1 MIRAIITGYKDK
13 RLLAL
18 KDEKGF
24 ISFKLYDGS
33 ALGTIINGRVDKR
46 VENLN
51 ACFVRLSAQEYGYLP
66 TSEIKAST
74 TVPVQIVKEGKGDKK
89 YLLTR
94 QLSIAGRYAVIFKDA
109 DKPVLF
115 SKRIST
121 EGKGRILEEL
131 KAAEPLSYPVLFRAN
146 SARAEFPLVLEEVR
160 KLSGI
165 MDNIVC
171 FNDKRPDYSVLYS
184 PKDELIRDLDDIEFD
199 MLNEVIT
206 DSEEAYE
213 LIKRDYHDSLP
224 EEYRNK
230 IKLTLYRDEL
240 LPLSG
245 LVNLKAG
252 LERARD
258 RRVWLKSG
266 SYIVIEQTEALVS
279 IDVNS
284 GKNEGKGLR
293 EDIILRI
300 NEEAAEEIARQLRLR
315 NLSGIIIIDFI
326 NMKTQE
332 NSEKLI
338 KSLKQALKALDTKAA
353 FMDMTKLGLVEL
365 TRKREGKSLEEMFV
379 TAGLPSDRAR
389 GFKL

>member
-18 KDEKGF
+18 KDEEGF
-24 ISFKLYDGS
+24 LSFKLCSGS
-33 ALGTIINGRVDKR
+33 SLTGSIINGRVDKR
-46 VENLN
+46 AENLN

-66 TSEIKAST
+66 TSEIKAQT
-74 TVPVQIVKEGKGDKK
+74 TLPVQIVKDGRGDKK

-94 QLSIAGRYAVIFKDA
+94 QLSIAGRYTVIFKEA

-115 SKRIST
+115 SKRISS
-121 EGKGRILEEL
+121 EGKQRILEEL
-131 KAAEPLSYPVLFRAN
+131 KDTEPLSYPVLFRAN
-146 SARAEFPLVLEEVR
+146 SHRAGFFQVSEEMR
-160 KLSGI
+160 ELSGI
-165 MDNIVC
+165 MDSILKLY
-171 FNDKRPDYSVLYS
+171 DKRPDYSVLYS
-184 PKDELIRDLDDIEFD
+184 PKDELIRDLYDIEYD
-199 MLNEVIT
+199 RLSEVIT
-206 DSEEAYE
+206 DSEEVYE
-213 LIKRDYHDSLP
+213 LVKREYHDSLP
-224 EEYRNK
+224 EEYRNR
-230 IKLTLYRDEL
+230 IRLTLYTDEL

-258 RRVWLKSG
+258 KRVWLKSG
-266 SYIVIEQTEALVS
+266 SYIIIEQTEALVS

-293 EDIILRI
+293 EDVILRI

-326 NMKTQE
+326 NMKTRE
-332 NSEKLI
+332 NNEKLI
-338 KSLKQALKALDTKAA
+338 RSLKKALKTLETKAV

-365 TRKREGKSLEEMFV
+365 TRKREGKSLEEML
-379 TAGLPSDRAR
+379 APIC
-389 GFKL
+389 

>member
-18 KDEKGF
+18 KDEEGF
-24 ISFKLYDGS
+24 LSFKLCSGS
-33 ALGTIINGRVDKR
+33 SLTGSIINGRVDKR
-46 VENLN
+46 AENLN

-66 TSEIKAST
+66 TSEIKAQT
-74 TVPVQIVKEGKGDKK
+74 TLPVQIVKDGRGDKK

-94 QLSIAGRYAVIFKDA
+94 QLSIAGRYTVIFKEA

-115 SKRIST
+115 SKRISS
-121 EGKGRILEEL
+121 EGKQRILEEL
-131 KAAEPLSYPVLFRAN
+131 KDTEPLSYPVLFRAN
-146 SARAEFPLVLEEVR
+146 SHRAGFFQVSEEMR
-160 KLSGI
+160 ELSGI
-165 MDNIVC
+165 MDSILKLY
-171 FNDKRPDYSVLYS
+171 DKRPDYSVLYS
-184 PKDELIRDLDDIEFD
+184 PKDELIRDLYDIEYD
-199 MLNEVIT
+199 RLSEVIT
-206 DSEEAYE
+206 DSEEVYE
-213 LIKRDYHDSLP
+213 LVKREYHDSLP
-224 EEYRNK
+224 EEYRNR
-230 IKLTLYRDEL
+230 IRLTLYRDEL

-258 RRVWLKSG
+258 KRVWLKSG
-266 SYIVIEQTEALVS
+266 SYIIIEQTEALVS

-293 EDIILRI
+293 EDVILRI

-326 NMKTQE
+326 NMKTRE
-332 NSEKLI
+332 NNEKLI
-338 KSLKQALKALDTKAA
+338 RSLKKALKTLETKAV

-365 TRKREGKSLEEMFV
+365 TRKREGKSLEEML
-379 TAGLPSDRAR
+379 APIC
-389 GFKL
+389 

>member
-1 MIRAIITGYKDK
+1 MIRAIITGYKGK

-18 KDEKGF
+18 KDEEGF
-24 ISFKLYDGS
+24 LSFKLCSGS
-33 ALGTIINGRVDKR
+33 SLTGSIINGRVDKR
-46 VENLN
+46 AENLN

-66 TSEIKAST
+66 TSEIKAQT
-74 TVPVQIVKEGKGDKK
+74 TLPVQIVKDGRGDKK

-94 QLSIAGRYAVIFKDA
+94 QLSIAGRYTVIFKEA

-115 SKRIST
+115 SKRISS
-121 EGKGRILEEL
+121 EGKQRILEEL
-131 KAAEPLSYPVLFRAN
+131 KDTEPLSYPVLFRAN
-146 SARAEFPLVLEEVR
+146 CGRADFFQVSEEMR

-165 MDNIVC
+165 MDSILRLY
-171 FNDKRPDYSVLYS
+171 DKRPDYSVLYS
-184 PKDELIRDLDDIEFD
+184 PKDELIRDLYDIEYD
-199 MLNEVIT
+199 RLSEVIT
-206 DSEEAYE
+206 DSEEVYE
-213 LIKRDYHDSLP
+213 LVKREYHDTLP
-224 EEYRNK
+224 EEYRK
-230 IKLTLYRDEL
+230 RIRLTLYRDEL

-258 RRVWLKSG
+258 KRVWLKSG
-266 SYIVIEQTEALVS
+266 SYIIIEQTEALVS

-293 EDIILRI
+293 EDVILRI

-326 NMKTQE
+326 NMKTRE
-332 NSEKLI
+332 NNEKLI
-338 KSLKQALKALDTKAA
+338 RSLKKALKALETKAV

-365 TRKREGKSLEEMFV
+365 TRKREGKSLEEML
-379 TAGLPSDRAR
+379 APIC
-389 GFKL
+389 

>member
-18 KDEKGF
+18 KDEEGF
-24 ISFKLYDGS
+24 LSFKLCSGS
-33 ALGTIINGRVDKR
+33 SLTGSIINGRVDKR
-46 VENLN
+46 AENLN

-66 TSEIKAST
+66 TSEIKAQT
-74 TVPVQIVKEGKGDKK
+74 TLPVQIVKDGRGDKK

-94 QLSIAGRYAVIFKDA
+94 QLSIAGRYTVIFKEA

-115 SKRIST
+115 SKRISS
-121 EGKGRILEEL
+121 EGKQRILEEL
-131 KAAEPLSYPVLFRAN
+131 KDTEPLSYPVLFRAN
-146 SARAEFPLVLEEVR
+146 CGRADFFQVSEEMR
-160 KLSGI
+160 ELSGI
-165 MDNIVC
+165 MDSILKLY
-171 FNDKRPDYSVLYS
+171 DKRPDYSVLYS
-184 PKDELIRDLDDIEFD
+184 PKDELIRDLYDIEYD
-199 MLNEVIT
+199 RLSEVIT
-206 DSEEAYE
+206 DSEEVYE
-213 LIKRDYHDSLP
+213 LVKREYHDSLP
-224 EEYRNK
+224 EEYRNR
-230 IKLTLYRDEL
+230 IRLTLYRDEL

-258 RRVWLKSG
+258 KRVWLKSG
-266 SYIVIEQTEALVS
+266 SYIIIEQTEALVS

-293 EDIILRI
+293 EDVILRI

-326 NMKTQE
+326 NMKTRE
-332 NSEKLI
+332 NNEKLI
-338 KSLKQALKALDTKAA
+338 RSLKKALKTLETKAV

-365 TRKREGKSLEEMFV
+365 TRKREGKSLEEMLAPIF
-379 TAGLPSDRAR
+379 
-389 GFKL
+389 

>member
-18 KDEKGF
+18 KDEEGF
-24 ISFKLYDGS
+24 LSFKLCSGS
-33 ALGTIINGRVDKR
+33 SLTGSIINGRVDKR
-46 VENLN
+46 AENLN

-66 TSEIKAST
+66 TSEIKAQT
-74 TVPVQIVKEGKGDKK
+74 TLPVQIVKDGRGDKK

-94 QLSIAGRYAVIFKDA
+94 QLSIAGRYTVIFKEA

-115 SKRIST
+115 SKRISS
-121 EGKGRILEEL
+121 EGKQRILEEL
-131 KAAEPLSYPVLFRAN
+131 KDTEPLSYPVLFRAN
-146 SARAEFPLVLEEVR
+146 RHRAGIFQVSEEMR
-160 KLSGI
+160 ELSGI
-165 MDNIVC
+165 MDSILKLY
-171 FNDKRPDYSVLYS
+171 DKRPDYSVLYS
-184 PKDELIRDLDDIEFD
+184 PKDELIRDLYDIEYD
-199 MLNEVIT
+199 RLSEVIT
-206 DSEEAYE
+206 DSEEVYE
-213 LIKRDYHDSLP
+213 LVKREYHDSLP
-224 EEYRNK
+224 EEYRNR
-230 IKLTLYRDEL
+230 IRLTLYRDEL

-258 RRVWLKSG
+258 KRVWLKSG
-266 SYIVIEQTEALVS
+266 SYIIIEQTEALVS

-293 EDIILRI
+293 EDVILRI

-326 NMKTQE
+326 NMKTRE
-332 NSEKLI
+332 NNEKLI
-338 KSLKQALKALDTKAA
+338 RSLKKALKTLETKAV

-365 TRKREGKSLEEMFV
+365 TRKREGKSLEEML
-379 TAGLPSDRAR
+379 APIC
-389 GFKL
+389 

>member
-74 TVPVQIVKEGKGDKK
+74 IVPVQIVKEGKGDKK

-131 KAAEPLSYPVLFRAN
+131 KAAEPLSYPVLFRFN

-160 KLSGI
+160 KLMDMGFTSEDVAMKGI
-165 MDNIVC
+165 GYKEI
-171 FNDKRPDYSVLYS
+171 
-184 PKDELIRDLDDIEFD
+184 
-199 MLNEVIT
+199 
-206 DSEEAYE
+206 
-213 LIKRDYHDSLP
+213 
-224 EEYRNK
+224 
-230 IKLTLYRDEL
+230 
-240 LPLSG
+240 
-245 LVNLKAG
+245 
-252 LERARD
+252 
-258 RRVWLKSG
+258 
-266 SYIVIEQTEALVS
+266 
-279 IDVNS
+279 IDAINS
-284 GKNEGKGLR
+284 GK
-293 EDIILRI
+293 D
-300 NEEAAEEIARQLRLR
+300 AESARY
-315 NLSGIIIIDFI
+315 
-326 NMKTQE
+326 
-332 NSEKLI
+332 LI
-338 KSLKQALKALDTKAA
+338 KQNSRHYAKRQITWFKRYEQAE
-353 FMDMTKLGLVEL
+353 FIEV
-365 TRKREGKSLEEMFV
+365 
-379 TAGLPSDRAR
+379 
-389 GFKL
+389 

>member
-18 KDEKGF
+18 KDEEGF
-24 ISFKLYDGS
+24 LSFKLSGGS
-33 ALGTIINGRVDKR
+33 SLIGSIINGRVDKR
-46 VENLN
+46 AENLN

-66 TSEIKAST
+66 TSEIKAQT
-74 TVPVQIVKEGKGDKK
+74 TLPVQIVKDGRGDKK

-94 QLSIAGRYAVIFKDA
+94 QLSIAGRYTVIFKEA

-115 SKRIST
+115 SKRISS
-121 EGKGRILEEL
+121 EGKQRILEEL
-131 KAAEPLSYPVLFRAN
+131 KDTEPLSYPVLFRAN
-146 SARAEFPLVLEEVR
+146 CGRADFFQVSEEMR
-160 KLSGI
+160 ELSGI
-165 MDNIVC
+165 MDSILKLY
-171 FNDKRPDYSVLYS
+171 DKRPDYSVLYS
-184 PKDELIRDLDDIEFD
+184 PKDELIRDLYDIEYD
-199 MLNEVIT
+199 RLSEVIT
-206 DSEEAYE
+206 DSEEVYE
-213 LIKRDYHDSLP
+213 LVKREYHDSLP
-224 EEYRNK
+224 EEYRNR
-230 IKLTLYRDEL
+230 IRLTLYRDEL

-258 RRVWLKSG
+258 KRVWLKSG
-266 SYIVIEQTEALVS
+266 SYIIIEQTEALVS

-293 EDIILRI
+293 EDVILRI

-326 NMKTQE
+326 NMKTRE
-332 NSEKLI
+332 NNEKLI
-338 KSLKQALKALDTKAA
+338 RSLKKALKTLETKAV

-365 TRKREGKSLEEMFV
+365 TRKREGKSLEEMV
-379 TAGLPSDRAR
+379 W
-389 GFKL
+389 

>member
-18 KDEKGF
+18 KDEEGF
-24 ISFKLYDGS
+24 LSFKLCSGS
-33 ALGTIINGRVDKR
+33 SLTGSIINGRVDKR
-46 VENLN
+46 AENLN

-66 TSEIKAST
+66 TSEIKAQT
-74 TVPVQIVKEGKGDKK
+74 TLPVQIVKDGRGDKK

-94 QLSIAGRYAVIFKDA
+94 QLSIAGRYTVIFKEA

-115 SKRIST
+115 SKRISS
-121 EGKGRILEEL
+121 EGKQRILEEL
-131 KAAEPLSYPVLFRAN
+131 KDTEPLSYPVLFRAN
-146 SARAEFPLVLEEVR
+146 CGRADFFQVSEEMR
-160 KLSGI
+160 ELSGI
-165 MDNIVC
+165 MDSILKLY
-171 FNDKRPDYSVLYS
+171 DKRPDYSVLYS
-184 PKDELIRDLDDIEFD
+184 PKDELIRDLYDIEYD
-199 MLNEVIT
+199 RLSEVIT
-206 DSEEAYE
+206 DSEEVYE
-213 LIKRDYHDSLP
+213 LVKREYHDSLP
-224 EEYRNK
+224 EEYRNR
-230 IKLTLYRDEL
+230 IRLTLYRDEL

-258 RRVWLKSG
+258 KRVWLKSG
-266 SYIVIEQTEALVS
+266 SYIIIEQTEALVS

-293 EDIILRI
+293 EDVILRI

-326 NMKTQE
+326 NMKTRE
-332 NSEKLI
+332 NNEKLI
-338 KSLKQALKALDTKAA
+338 RSLKKALKTLETKAV

-365 TRKREGKSLEEMFV
+365 TRKREGKSLEEM
-379 TAGLPSDRAR
+379 TAPI
-389 GFKL
+389 